1 VGLPTALILFGCL
14 MAYRYIPPVVSGHVE
29 LLETTRDTL
38 EQMEVTLRQSTEMLE
53 ILAEA
58 SYPDDEFR
66 TRIYSEHADAQ
77 DKIDDIHEAVVKQQ

>member
-1 VGLPTALILFGCL
+1 

-38 EQMEVTLRQSTEMLE
+38 KQMEVTLRQSSEMLTF
-53 ILAEA
+53 LADA

-66 TRIYSEHADAQ
+66 TRVYAEHEETLS
-77 DKIDDIHEAVVKQQ
+77 KINDIHEATVK